1 MLAKVFRNYFLGS
14 LRYGWPVY
22 LLVLAAFA
30 AGVIAGAAGAE
41 RLSTEQSTSLSDC
54 LDRFVFQAGSIEID
68 PALAKD
74 ALYNDLTVILAF
86 YILGLTVIGI
96 PVLLALVFFRGY
108 ILGFSVSFLTIDRPM
123 RGLVIVLAAVLPQN
137 LFLVP
142 AILLGGV
149 ASLSFSLLLARRF
162 FNSKFLVWPGFVR
175 YSGMMLIILG
185 LAAGAALVEVYLTP
199 PLIKMAADYFF

>member
-1 MLAKVFRNYFLGS
+1 MAKVFRNYFLGS

-30 AGVIAGAAGAE
+30 AGVIAGATGTE
-41 RLSTEQSTSLSDC
+41 RLSTEQSTSLSYY
-54 LDRFVFQAGSIEID
+54 LDHFVFQAGSIEID
-68 PALAKD
+68 PVLAKD

-86 YILGLTVIGI
+86 YLLGLTVIGI

-108 ILGFSVSFLTIDRPM
+108 ILGFAISFLTIDRPM
-123 RGLVIVLAAVLPQN
+123 QGLVIVLAAVLPQN

-175 YSGMMLIILG
+175 YSGMMLIIFG

-199 PLIKMAADYFF
+199 ALIKMAADYFF